1 MEKMTVKISGLCD
14 NYVYNY
20 LYITDETYKDAYGEP
35 EINSVFL
42 LGKDD
47 QQPHE
52 VGAKIMEVSNVSS
65 VTVSEDF
72 KSRIGNIMKSLDY
85 IIILVI
91 FCAGA
96 LAFIV
101 LYNLTNINITER
113 IREIATIKV
122 LGFYP
127 RETCSYVFRE
137 NLILTV
143 ISGLVGLPLGK
154 ALHVFIMTQ
163 IKVDLMNFDV
173 RVAPLSY
180 VYALIFTFI
189 FAMTVNL
196 VMRKKLDKVSMTE
209 SLKSV
214 E

>member
-1 MEKMTVKISGLCD
+1 ML
-14 NYVYNY
+14 
-20 LYITDETYKDAYGEP
+20 
-35 EINSVFL
+35 
-42 LGKDD
+42 
-47 QQPHE
+47 
-52 VGAKIMEVSNVSS
+52 
-65 VTVSEDF
+65 
-72 KSRIGNIMKSLDY
+72 
-85 IIILVI
+85 
-91 FCAGA
+91 
-96 LAFIV
+96 
-101 LYNLTNINITER
+101 
-113 IREIATIKV
+113 
-122 LGFYP
+122 FYT

>member
-1 MEKMTVKISGLCD
+1 M
-14 NYVYNY
+14 
-20 LYITDETYKDAYGEP
+20 
-35 EINSVFL
+35 
-42 LGKDD
+42 
-47 QQPHE
+47 
-52 VGAKIMEVSNVSS
+52 
-65 VTVSEDF
+65 
-72 KSRIGNIMKSLDY
+72 
-85 IIILVI
+85 
-91 FCAGA
+91 
-96 LAFIV
+96 
-101 LYNLTNINITER
+101 
-113 IREIATIKV
+113 
-122 LGFYP
+122 
-127 RETCSYVFRE
+127 
-137 NLILTV
+137 
-143 ISGLVGLPLGK
+143 GLPLGK